1 MVNKISFHRG
11 KREENNLTAI
21 HLGIVTHHRSRKT
34 IKFYFIH
41 YLLVLNPPIDDVIND
56 SVLFARDYSAII
68 RE

>member
-21 HLGIVTHHRSRKT
+21 HLGIITHHRSRKT

-41 YLLVLNPPIDDVIND
+41 YLLVLNPSIDDVIND